1 MLLLDGKWTVNNIF
15 HFASDSVLFYATV
28 DNTASI
34 LTRRRRYSRTI
45 QDIYYLP
52 ILISD
57 GGVPP
62 LSSSST
68 LTVRVCACERDG
80 RVRTCHA
87 EAFLSSPGL
96 STGALIAI
104 LLCVVILLGKS
115 FSVLS
120 TAIFCWLSECDRAEI
135 FNMRCF
141 WTRSCLVVGGN

>member
-1 MLLLDGKWTVNNIF
+1 MHFHRLGLCPILVLDRKQTVNNIF
-15 HFASDSVLFYATV
+15 LFCFIKMIFCFSFDTV

-34 LTRRRRYSRTI
+34 LTRRRKYSRTT
-45 QDIYYLP
+45 QDIYYLLV
-52 ILISD
+52 LISD

-68 LTVRVCACERDG
+68 LTIRVCACERDG

-87 EAFLSSPGL
+87 EAFLSSAGL

-115 FSVLS
+115 FSILS
-120 TAIFCWLSECDRAEI
+120 TAILP
-135 FNMRCF
+135 
-141 WTRSCLVVGGN
+141 LVVWMRQGRNF

>member
-1 MLLLDGKWTVNNIF
+1 MHFHRLGLCPILVLDRKQTVNNIF
-15 HFASDSVLFYATV
+15 LFCFIKMIFCFSFDTV

-34 LTRRRRYSRTI
+34 LTRRRKYSRTI
-45 QDIYYLP
+45 QDIYYLLV
-52 ILISD
+52 LISD

-68 LTVRVCACERDG
+68 LTIRVCACERDG

-87 EAFLSSPGL
+87 EAFLSSAGL

-115 FSVLS
+115 FSILS
-120 TAIFCWLSECDRAEI
+120 TAILP
-135 FNMRCF
+135 
-141 WTRSCLVVGGN
+141 LVV

>member
-1 MLLLDGKWTVNNIF
+1 MGNKQPITFFKI
-15 HFASDSVLFYATV
+15 FASLKLYSGFDIV

-34 LTRRRRYSRTI
+34 LTRRRRYSRTN
-45 QDIYYLP
+45 QDIYYLTV
-52 ILISD
+52 LISD

-68 LTVRVCACERDG
+68 LTIRVCACERDG

-87 EAFLSSPGL
+87 EAFLSSAGL

-104 LLCVVILLGKS
+104 LLCVIILLGKP

-120 TAIFCWLSECDRAEI
+120 SAIPSTGALNVTGQKF
-135 FNMRCF
+135 
-141 WTRSCLVVGGN
+141 LV

>member
-1 MLLLDGKWTVNNIF
+1 MHFHRLGLCPILVLDRKQTINNIF
-15 HFASDSVLFYATV
+15 LFCFIKMIFCFSFDTV

-34 LTRRRRYSRTI
+34 LTRRRKYSRTT
-45 QDIYYLP
+45 QDIYYLLV
-52 ILISD
+52 LISD

-68 LTVRVCACERDG
+68 LTIRVCACERDG

-87 EAFLSSPGL
+87 EAFLSSAGL

-115 FSVLS
+115 FSILS
-120 TAIFCWLSECDRAEI
+120 TAILP
-135 FNMRCF
+135 
-141 WTRSCLVVGGN
+141 LVV

>member
-1 MLLLDGKWTVNNIF
+1 M
-15 HFASDSVLFYATV
+15 SVI

-34 LTRRRRYSRTI
+34 LTRRRRFSRTI
-45 QDIYYLP
+45 QDVYYLP
-52 ILISD
+52 IMISD
-57 GGVPP
+57 GGIPS

-87 EAFLSSPGL
+87 EAFLSSAGL

-115 FSVLS
+115 PSLLMS
-120 TAIFCWLSECDRAEI
+120 YDGDSECTLREPSVQWEE
-135 FNMRCF
+135 REQESRVGLK
-141 WTRSCLVVGGN
+141 TRHAKFGPQNIAAQTSF

>member
-1 MLLLDGKWTVNNIF
+1 MHFHRLGLCPILVLDRKQTVNNIF
-15 HFASDSVLFYATV
+15 LFCFIKMIFCFSFDTV

-34 LTRRRRYSRTI
+34 LTRRRKYSRTT
-45 QDIYYLP
+45 QDIYYLLV
-52 ILISD
+52 LISD

-68 LTVRVCACERDG
+68 LTIRVCACERDG

-87 EAFLSSPGL
+87 EAFLSSAGL

-115 FSVLS
+115 FSILS
-120 TAIFCWLSECDRAEI
+120 TAILP
-135 FNMRCF
+135 
-141 WTRSCLVVGGN
+141 LVV

>member
-1 MLLLDGKWTVNNIF
+1 MHFHRLGLCPILVLDRKQTVNNIF
-15 HFASDSVLFYATV
+15 LFCFIKMIFCFSFDTI

-34 LTRRRRYSRTI
+34 LTRRRKYSRTT
-45 QDIYYLP
+45 QDIYYLLV
-52 ILISD
+52 LISD

-68 LTVRVCACERDG
+68 LTIRVCACERDG

-87 EAFLSSPGL
+87 EAFLSSAGL

-115 FSVLS
+115 FSILS
-120 TAIFCWLSECDRAEI
+120 TAILP
-135 FNMRCF
+135 
-141 WTRSCLVVGGN
+141 LVV

>member
-1 MLLLDGKWTVNNIF
+1 MHFHRLGLCPILVLDRKQTINNIF
-15 HFASDSVLFYATV
+15 LFCFIKMIFCFSFDTI

-34 LTRRRRYSRTI
+34 LTRRRKYSRTT
-45 QDIYYLP
+45 QDIYYLLV
-52 ILISD
+52 LISD

-68 LTVRVCACERDG
+68 LTIRVCACERDG

-87 EAFLSSPGL
+87 EAFLSSSGL

-115 FSVLS
+115 FSILS
-120 TAIFCWLSECDRAEI
+120 TAILP
-135 FNMRCF
+135 
-141 WTRSCLVVGGN
+141 LVV

>member
-1 MLLLDGKWTVNNIF
+1 MHFHRLGLCPILVLDRKQTINNIF
-15 HFASDSVLFYATV
+15 LFCFIKMIFCFSFDTI

-34 LTRRRRYSRTI
+34 LTRRRKYSRTT
-45 QDIYYLP
+45 QDIYYLLV
-52 ILISD
+52 LISD

-68 LTVRVCACERDG
+68 LTIRVCACERDG

-87 EAFLSSPGL
+87 EAFLSSAGL

-115 FSVLS
+115 FSILS
-120 TAIFCWLSECDRAEI
+120 TAILP
-135 FNMRCF
+135 
-141 WTRSCLVVGGN
+141 LVV